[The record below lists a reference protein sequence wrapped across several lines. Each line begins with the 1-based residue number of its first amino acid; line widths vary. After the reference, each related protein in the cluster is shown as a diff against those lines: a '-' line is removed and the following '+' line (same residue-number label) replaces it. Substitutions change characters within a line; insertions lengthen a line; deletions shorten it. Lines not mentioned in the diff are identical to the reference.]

1 MRRLVLAWVI
11 LVAALSPALAG
22 SKGWE
27 KLRPQLVELARQNQ
41 NGALQAYQYA
51 LSVSGPDAWDARFL
65 AGFIAFRMLNRPD
78 VAAQHFAEQAML
90 SKDAYGKSMAGF
102 WLGRALAA
110 VGRKDD
116 AEKAWKAAAQW
127 THTFYGQVAAARLG
141 KGFTIATDP
150 SAAFSAMDVTEVLAT
165 AEGRRI
171 AAAQAAGDVRARDE
185 ALLRLAGG
193 STKEM
198 AIACAMAVRTGAVDI
213 AVDIARQAAK
223 RGIALVECGW
233 PQVNPKWHDQRVPR
247 EWVLAVSREE
257 STFKQNS
264 VSSANAKGQMQVTD
278 GAALEV
284 GKIANVPINLG
295 MVRANA
301 DYNVAVGSFYLAEMF
316 KAWGNHP
323 VLALAAYNAGSK
335 RVEDWIARFGDPRA
349 GQIDVVDWIESIPF
363 EETRSYVKKVTASA
377 LVYMAQ
383 SQRASAK

>member
-1 MRRLVLAWVI
+1 MRRLALVAAL
-11 LVAALSPALAG
+11 LVAALSPASAG
-22 SKGWE
+22 SRGWE
-27 KLRPQLVELARQNQ
+27 KMRPQLVDLARSGPA
-41 NGALQAYQYA
+41 GALQAYQSS
-51 LSVSGPDAWDARFL
+51 LQVSGTDAWDARFL
-65 AGFIAFRMLNRPD
+65 AGFIAFRMLNRAD

-116 AEKAWKAAAQW
+116 AERAWAAAAQW

-141 KGFTIATDP
+141 KGFTIATA
-150 SAAFSAMDVTEVLAT
+150 SAAAFSAMDVTEVLAT
-165 AEGRRI
+165 GEGRRI
-171 AAAQAAGDVRARDE
+171 AEAQAAGDVRARDA
-185 ALLRLAGG
+185 ALLRLSGG
-193 STKEM
+193 STKDM

-213 AVDIARQAAK
+213 AVDIARQAGK

-284 GKIANVPINLG
+284 GKRAGVAINLG

-301 DYNVAVGSFYLAEMF
+301 DYNVAVGSFYLADQF
-316 KAWGNHP
+316 QKFGQHP
-323 VLALAAYNAGSK
+323 ALALAAYNAGPG
-335 RVEDWIARFGDPRA
+335 RVDEWLGRYGDPRTGA
-349 GQIDVVDWIESIPF
+349 IDIVDWVELIPF

>member
-1 MRRLVLAWVI
+1 MRRLLLVAVL
-11 LVAALSPALAG
+11 LVAAVSPAAAG
-22 SKGWE
+22 SRGWE
-27 KLRPQLVELARQNQ
+27 RLRPQLVDLARQSQ
-41 NGALQAYQYA
+41 AGALQAYQSA
-51 LSVSGPDAWDARFL
+51 LQVSGSDAWDARFL

-102 WLGRALAA
+102 WLGRALAS
-110 VGRKDD
+110 VGRAAD

-127 THTFYGQVAAARLG
+127 PHTFYGQVAAARLG
-141 KGFTIATDP
+141 KGFSIATDP
-150 SAAFSAMDVTEVLAT
+150 GAAFSAMDVTEVLAT
-165 AEGRRI
+165 DAGRRI
-171 AAAQAAGDVRARDE
+171 AAAQAAGDVRARDA
-185 ALLRLAGG
+185 ALLRLSGG
-193 STKEM
+193 SIKDQ

-284 GKIANVPINLG
+284 GKRAGVAINLG
-295 MVRANA
+295 LVRASA
-301 DYNVAVGSFYLAEMF
+301 DYNVAVGSYYLADQF
-316 KAWGNHP
+316 QKFGQHP
-323 VLALAAYNAGSK
+323 ALALAAYNAGPG
-335 RVEDWIARFGDPRA
+335 RAEEWIARYGDPRTGA
-349 GQIDVVDWIESIPF
+349 IDIVDWIELIPF
-363 EETRSYVKKVTASA
+363 EETRTYVKRVVASG